1 MPCQLRFVI
10 LKSIPLKGKIMSK
23 QIQVTYELKVL
34 DGKAE
39 ELRRIA
45 KEMVAFNRQGE
56 PGTIVYNV
64 YMNEEETKFTFLET
78 FAESDSG
85 LFHAARFA
93 KGSFISQVLERTDG
107 GRLCLYGD
115 VSKEFRSWGVE
126 AGFEIEYF
134 DYIDGYVR

>member
-1 MPCQLRFVI
+1 
-10 LKSIPLKGKIMSK
+10 MSK
-23 QIQVTYELKVL
+23 QIQVTYELNVL

-39 ELRRIA
+39 ELRSIA
-45 KEMVAFNRQGE
+45 KEMVAFNSQGE

-64 YMNEEETKFTFLET
+64 YMSEGETKFTFLET
-78 FAESDSG
+78 FADSDSG
-85 LFHAARFA
+85 LFHADRFA

-115 VSKEFRSWGVE
+115 VSEEFRSWGIE